1 MERITTFYAIDVW
14 RKAAPAARF
23 AADAILVRFLDLTVA
38 GERADSGRKFKSSA
52 LDYAA

>member
-23 AADAILVRFLDLTVA
+23 DVATARGAADASFGTNRTRAPTVV
-38 GERADSGRKFKSSA
+38 GSSNPA
-52 LDYAA
+52 H